1 MSKTYV
7 HENELNVRMASVLSE
22 SFGLDCRA
30 ERASRR
36 ARSDIRC
43 FYNGFRIVIEASYS
57 KSDAEKDANKRV
69 EDGLADIAIAL
80 HYPERYPDIPEGEL
94 KKRLRESVFN
104 AMIVVPREVRN
115 LEKYVLGKTRVA
127 KPVGGW
133 FNNIKLG
140 DLVDIIRHSVSYL
153 LEEAEVKQE
162 VEEVK
167 KCISEFTKAANS
179 LQGSDKLREGIAE
192 VLYKLYGFEVAE
204 ARDAEVMFGQVA
216 LSILLSSILYE
227 RVRHFHS
234 LKPLMDYVKQ
244 YGPINGLRDAFN
256 SLLKVDYEPALTFT
270 VEILDKL
277 PPHLSL
283 QVGNIVNLAL
293 RISEM
298 TSLLAR
304 DFAGR
309 VYHEIVGDIAVR
321 KGFATFYTEIP
332 AAYMLSNLAIK
343 TLLDVNDIKKLDK
356 NQASAVINTLCK
368 LKVVDFAC
376 GSGTLLTASLY
387 NTSRLARNVC
397 FLHDLECSCR
407 EIEGDK
413 ESSASI
419 EKTLVE
425 KGIYGLDAL
434 RYATQVTALNLAL
447 MVPESITRENI
458 ATVYLGVM
466 PNKNAWLGSL
476 ELLDNVKTFGGLLR
490 WIESGLKGVVETV
503 STTRVVSGNIELL
516 DKYDIVIMNPPFTR
530 ATGRV
535 SKEFREERK
544 GLFGFIADENSR
556 KILKERYDEI
566 RKSVKNNL
574 MKIARELVDK
584 EAVLQFYRVLLQEH
598 RRKKE
603 ESDTGLDQYLSI
615 GQAGEG
621 LLFLYLAYRY
631 VRPGGVIAFVLPRNL
646 LSGISWFLARM
657 LLASKFHLR
666 YVIVS
671 SDAEKGY
678 NFSENTSLSECL
690 IVAKR
695 TDEHRPDEETVFIN
709 LLRKPKSALEAILL
723 SEDMLRVSDGKKEAL
738 VELSSGATCIVQRV
752 PRRMLLENIDN
763 WNRLV
768 FLPEP
773 EVVEIG
779 LGALRGDLGV
789 MDIKVPVVRL
799 NELVTSIGIDRH
811 QFHDNFSYT
820 NEVTSYPVIY
830 GGKEEIR
837 EKMLVKPNAYATCKT
852 DTDKA
857 REIYERFKG
866 RVLLPDRIRLNTAHV
881 VALFSETPVLSNIFY
896 ATRLKKP
903 GMEAEKALVYWLNTT
918 WGLLSVVANREET
931 EGLWMQLKMAQWRML
946 PVLDVSK
953 LDDETLKR
961 LSNAFDT
968 LCDAKPRRIVEQ
980 FSTDPEKVDPMRL
993 GIDLEFLKAFKPN
1006 IDENE
1011 AKKKLYEIYKRIAV
1025 ALKRWTEESIR
1036 TLDSKMRKKKR

>member
-1 MSKTYV
+1 MPHGFV
-7 HENELNVRMASVLSE
+7 HETVLNSRLASVLSE

-30 ERASRR
+30 ERTSTRVR
-36 ARSDIRC
+36 PDIRC
-43 FYNGFRIVIEASYS
+43 YYNGFRIVIEASYS
-57 KSDAEKDANKRV
+57 KSDAEKDAASRV
-69 EDGLADIAIAL
+69 EKGVADIAIAL
-80 HYPERYPDIPEGEL
+80 HYPVKYPDIPEREL
-94 KKRLRESVFN
+94 KKKLQESSFS
-104 AMIVVPREVRN
+104 AMIVVPKEVRN
-115 LEKYVLGKTRVA
+115 LVRYILGKTRVA

-133 FNNIKLG
+133 FNNIRLE
-140 DLVDIIRHSVSYL
+140 DLVDIIKHSVSYL

-162 VEEVK
+162 VEKVK
-167 KCISEFTKAANS
+167 KHINEFINVANS
-179 LQGSDKLREGIAE
+179 LPGSSKLREEIAK
-192 VLYKLYGFEVAE
+192 VLYKLYGFNVTET
-204 ARDAEVMFGQVA
+204 RDAEVMFGQAA
-216 LSILLSSILYE
+216 LSILLSSVLYE
-227 RVRHFHS
+227 RVRHFHDLEP
-234 LKPLMDYVKQ
+234 LKDYVKRF
-244 YGPINGLRDAFN
+244 GPINGLREAFD
-256 SLLKVDYEPALTFT
+256 SLLKVNYEPALVFT
-270 VEILDKL
+270 VEILGKL
-277 PPHLSL
+277 PQQLSQ
-283 QVGNIVNLAL
+283 QVDNIVNLAL
-293 RISEM
+293 RISGM

-309 VYHEIVGDIAVR
+309 VYHEIVGDITVR

-332 AAYMLSNLAIK
+332 AAYMLTNLAIK

-356 NQASAVINTLCK
+356 DRANAVINALCK
-368 LKVVDFAC
+368 LKVADFAC

-387 NTSRLARNVC
+387 NASRLARNIC
-397 FLHDLECSCR
+397 FLHDLECLCR
-407 EIEGDK
+407 EVEEGK

-434 RYATQVTALNLAL
+434 RYAAQVSALNLAL
-447 MVPESITRENI
+447 MIPESITRENI

-466 PNKNAWLGSL
+466 PNKTNKKAWLGSL

-535 SKEFREERK
+535 SKEFEEKRK
-544 GLFGFIADENSR
+544 GFFGFIADENNR
-556 KILKERYDEI
+556 KVLKERYEEI

-598 RRKKE
+598 GRKKE
-603 ESDTGLDQYLSI
+603 KSDTGLDQYLSI

-646 LSGISWFLARM
+646 LSGVSWFLARM

-695 TDEHRPDEETVFIN
+695 ADEHRPDEETVFIN

-763 WNRLV
+763 WNRFVL
-768 FLPEP
+768 LPEP

-799 NELVTSIGIDRH
+799 NELVTSMGIDAH

-852 DTDKA
+852 NKA
-857 REIYERFKG
+857 QKIYERFNG
-866 RVLLPDRIRLNTAHV
+866 RVLLPDRIRLDTAHV

-896 ATRLKKP
+896 AVRLKKP
-903 GMEAEKALVYWLNTT
+903 EEEAEKALVYWLNTT
-918 WGLLSVVANREET
+918 WGLLSVVASREET
-931 EGLWMQLKMAQWRML
+931 EGRWMRLKMAQWRML

-953 LDDETLKR
+953 LDDKTLKR
-961 LSNAFDT
+961 LSNAFDS
-968 LCDAKPRRIVEQ
+968 LCTAKPKRIVKQ
-980 FSTDPEKVDPMRL
+980 FSTDPEKVDPVRL
-993 GIDLEFLKAFKPN
+993 GIDLEFLKALEPS
-1006 IDENE
+1006 IDESR
-1011 AKKKLYEIYKRIAV
+1011 AKEELYEIYKKIAV
-1025 ALKRWTEESIR
+1025 ALKRWTH
-1036 TLDSKMRKKKR
+1036 TTTVP

>member
-1 MSKTYV
+1 
-7 HENELNVRMASVLSE
+7 
-22 SFGLDCRA
+22 
-30 ERASRR
+30 
-36 ARSDIRC
+36 
-43 FYNGFRIVIEASYS
+43 
-57 KSDAEKDANKRV
+57 
-69 EDGLADIAIAL
+69 
-80 HYPERYPDIPEGEL
+80 
-94 KKRLRESVFN
+94 FN

-115 LEKYVLGKTRVA
+115 LEKYVLGKARVA
-127 KPVGGW
+127 KPVGRW

-140 DLVDIIRHSVSYL
+140 DLVDIVKHSVSYL

-162 VEEVK
+162 VDEVK
-167 KCISEFTKAANS
+167 KRISEFTKTASN
-179 LQGSDKLREGIAE
+179 LQGSGELRGKIAE

-204 ARDAEVMFGQVA
+204 ARDAEVMFGQAA

-283 QVGNIVNLAL
+283 QVSNIVNLAL

-309 VYHEIVGDIAVR
+309 VYHEIAGDIAVR

-343 TLLDVNDIKKLDK
+343 ALLDVSDIKKLDK
-356 NQASAVINTLCK
+356 DQANAVINALCK
-368 LKVVDFAC
+368 LKVADFAC
-376 GSGTLLTASLY
+376 GSGTLLTATLY
-387 NTSRLARNVC
+387 NASRLARNVC

-425 KGIYGLDAL
+425 RGIYGLDAL

-447 MVPESITRENI
+447 MVPEGITRENI
-458 ATVYLGVM
+458 TAVYIGVL
-466 PNKNAWLGSL
+466 PNMNAWLGSL

-490 WIESGLKGVVETV
+490 WIESGLKGAVETI
-503 STTRVVSGNIELL
+503 STTRVVSGNVELL

-535 SKEFREERK
+535 SKEFEEERK
-544 GLFGFIADENSR
+544 GLFGFIADEKNR

-566 RKSVKNNL
+566 RERVRSDLV
-574 MKIARELVDK
+574 KIAREFMEK
-584 EAVLQFYRVLLQEH
+584 EPVLQFYRALLQELGK
-598 RRKKE
+598 KKE
-603 ESDTGLDQYLSI
+603 ESDTSLEQYLSI

-646 LSGISWFLARM
+646 LSGISWFLVRM
-657 LLASKFHLR
+657 LLVSKFHLR

-695 TDEHRPDEETVFIN
+695 TDEHRPDEDTVFIN
-709 LLRKPKSALEAILL
+709 LLRKPKSGLEAILL
-723 SEDMLRVSDGKKEAL
+723 SEDTLRVSNNKKEGL
-738 VELSSGATCIVQRV
+738 VELSSGATYVVQLV
-752 PRRMLLENIDN
+752 PRRTLLENIDN
-763 WNRLV
+763 WNRFV

-773 EVVEIG
+773 EVVDIG
-779 LGALRGDLGV
+779 LSVLKGDLGV
-789 MDIKVPVVRL
+789 MDIRVPVARL
-799 NELVTSIGIDRH
+799 NELITSMGIDAH
-811 QFHDNFSYT
+811 QFHDNFSRT
-820 NEVTSYPVIY
+820 DSVTPYPIVY
-830 GGKEEIR
+830 GGGEEVR

-852 DTDKA
+852 VGFAGRA
-857 REIYERFKG
+857 RKIYEKYAG
-866 RVLLPDRIRLNTAHV
+866 RVLLPDRIWLDTAHV
-881 VALFSETPVLSNIFY
+881 IALFSETPVLSNIFY
-896 ATRLKKP
+896 AVRLKKP
-903 GMEAEKALVYWLNTT
+903 EVEAEKALVYWLNTT
-918 WGLLSVVANREET
+918 WGLLSVVASREET
-931 EGLWMQLKMAQWRML
+931 RGRWMRLKTAQWRML
-946 PVLDVSK
+946 PVLDVNK

-961 LSNAFDT
+961 LSNAFNT
-968 LCDAKPRRIVEQ
+968 LCCAKPRRIVEQ
-980 FSTDPEKVDPMRL
+980 FSTDPEKVDPVRL
-993 GIDLEFLKAFKPN
+993 RFDLEFLKALKPD

-1025 ALKRWTEESIR
+1025 ALKQWTKEINK
-1036 TLDSKMRKKKR
+1036 DAQQ